1 MYCGIWSQDGVQ
13 AQAAVRRDGR
23 AARGAT
29 LLEAHVEVRVLE
41 ALPQVEAG
49 KGRKAGSSRLIIE
62 TSEPRQ
68 PSVRV

>member
-49 KGRKAGSSRLIIE
+49 KAGSSRLIIE